1 MIHKWR
7 IFLFNFFILSAVGL
21 TFIISS
27 PVHAAISQSDI
38 VSFWTLDETAATGTY
53 LRFCWQQ

>member
-27 PVHAAISQSDI
+27 PVHAQLQRC
-38 VSFWTLDETAATGTY
+38 FLLDT
-53 LRFCWQQ
+53 R